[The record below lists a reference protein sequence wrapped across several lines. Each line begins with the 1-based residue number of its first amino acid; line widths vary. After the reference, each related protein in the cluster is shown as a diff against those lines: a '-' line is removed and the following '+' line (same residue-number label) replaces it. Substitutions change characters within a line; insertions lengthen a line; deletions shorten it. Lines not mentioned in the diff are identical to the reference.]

1 MDATSGV
8 HMGGG
13 LLPAVAWRARGGA
26 APRASLVAAR
36 TSTEEAVYELRQAAL
51 VEDL

>member
-1 MDATSGV
+1 MRHLEYTWAAACSPPRHGGRGHGV
-8 HMGGG
+8 
-13 LLPAVAWRARGGA
+13 